1 MSGQQYQAQ
10 TVFTGHNTKTINKRA
25 GGTITLNVFTA
36 ADGREYQAWQADV
49 ANQALALIGQPVTVL
64 FEQKIN
70 GNFTNYDLVSVAGVN
85 GGMPTPSPVT
95 QSEVTQAQATVLPA
109 PEMPTPGLQGKAR
122 DIAIWRQSGLDR
134 ALTAFGI
141 AGENPLE
148 QLDKVIA
155 LTEKF
160 IDYFENGSEAV
171 LPKGG
176 IPPQAGGEPTV

>member
-10 TVFTGHNTKTINKRA
+10 TVFTGHTAREVNTRFGAK
-25 GGTITLNVFTA
+25 TLNLFTA

-70 GNFTNYDLVSVAGVN
+70 GNFTNYDLVSVAGGN
-85 GGMPTPSPVT
+85 GAASPPTPAGVG
-95 QSEVTQAQATVLPA
+95 VATPTTAAPLPA
-109 PEMPTPGLQGKAR
+109 PEMPEPGLQGKAR

-141 AGENPLE
+141 AGANPLE
-148 QLDKVIA
+148 QLDQVIA

-160 IDYFENGSEAV
+160 IAYFEGGPDAV
-171 LPKGG
+171 LPK
-176 IPPQAGGEPTV
+176 AETTTEAEPTV